1 MTLKQLFELE
11 ACLNGYS
18 ANYYH
23 VTFEHKTKL
32 GKAFDK
38 SKTFGF
44 NDLDIQGDYIVV
56 FAEDIIEQT
65 YLMNSI
71 YQNVSMIKYY
81 ALIIMDE
88 TIGGD
93 YRIIIQVKEEEE

>member
-1 MTLKQLFELE
+1 
-11 ACLNGYS
+11 
-18 ANYYH
+18 
-23 VTFEHKTKL
+23 
-32 GKAFDK
+32 
-38 SKTFGF
+38 
-44 NDLDIQGDYIVV
+44 
-56 FAEDIIEQT
+56 
-65 YLMNSI
+65 MNSI